1 MYRDKGY
8 RPTALKTVMGEV
20 EYRRHVYH
28 LSGSTERP
36 RATVYLLDKSMGLDT
51 VGFFSDTVC
60 MMAVEAACAVSYR
73 TAATTLNDLT
83 GLKLSHESVW
93 RIVQSVGSWEQTR
106 VDALRQRQRPSA
118 GPGVTKR
125 RYCMRRWTACTLPCK
140 GKTGRSMAPAK
151 R

>member
-93 RIVQSVGSWEQTR
+93 RIVLTIRLPADCVEQYRSWNERQAAPEAESEREELLR
-106 VDALRQRQRPSA
+106 VEDVSF
-118 GPGVTKR
+118 
-125 RYCMRRWTACTLPCK
+125 
-140 GKTGRSMAPAK
+140 S
-151 R
+151 